1 MRPIRRDP
9 KPGPGNS
16 DQPVGPAPISRH
28 LFGAV
33 AQSFLSAGSG
43 DVPVPEAIL
52 ETLLKSTVTPQTR
65 KPALAADTLNGYIMY
80 QAAGALDRKQR
91 TA

>member
-16 DQPVGPAPISRH
+16 GEPVAPVSIARY
-28 LFGAV
+28 LFGAA
-33 AQSFLSAGSG
+33 AQAFLSAGAG

-52 ETLLKSTVTPQTR
+52 ETLLESTVTPQTR
-65 KPALAADTLNGYIMY
+65 KPALAADTLNRYIMY